1 MGDAGRA
8 DEARVQRRAAADAD
22 RRAAA
27 VLPGVPHDRE
37 SFFWAMFRQVVPD
50 VGVRLVRAWLL
61 EHNPGEVSRME
72 RSVQNVHQ
80 QKGEH
85 AAALDLMRWV
95 EGKELQCSRSDP
107 ERWRALY
114 LKVLRHTAEERA
126 ASMKRG
132 GAFSSGGLDMA
143 TPVLDATDFPLQLS
157 QYRCYR
163 SQLTGLEVPLRNIT
177 TSEAAILRDALGGGS
192 DPRVQI
198 ERQRLLDSTAADG
211 LGNAELQERQRRL
224 LIANQQEASRSA
236 FGMNGTWGALS
247 DGGSFSLQQQ
257 LAGLAQNGRGTSG
270 LEPGRVGA
278 GLPELQSNLRRRRR
292 RRPRR
297 RRARARGPAS
307 ERSERGGRW
316 RRGRSMASR
325 RCGVGWHGRR
335 RRRRRVGVAVRR
347 ADGGRERR
355 RRGGGE
361 EATAP
366 PPGVADVDGIG
377 LGDLESGGADG
388 APNADGEL
396 VMGANGR
403 PERRPAPLPGNIDV
417 TSANGRRREPA
428 HYAQLAAERAL
439 LRGNRGGAD
448 GAGDCSDD
456 DAAGRGRLCDARRRR
471 DGELDVHADATQM
484 RLEYPAGPRPEIS
497 RARAARRR
505 RGVAELR
512 VRALRHRGVAPPRA
526 ASTTSAVP
534 TSS

>member
-1 MGDAGRA
+1 MAVEQQLQKYISETGPGAFSHVPHITEVMCKLPFGA
-8 DEARVQRRAAADAD
+8 HGSAAAKALELLRRCAEQVTPDRPDDLRVIVEDLRVHVSNIPRRSPTSSRHVEQLLRDYLNALGPSHASMEAWEMPAELMKRAFNGAPPPTLTDALQQCCL
-22 RRAAA
+22 R
-27 VLPGVPHDRE
+27 VPHDRE

-236 FGMNGTWGALS
+236 FGMNGTWGTLS

-257 LAGLAQNGRGTSG
+257 FAGLAQNGRGTSG

-278 GLPELQSNLRRRRR
+278 GLPELQSNVAPTPTTPSAPP
-292 RRPRR
+292 PRAAPR
-297 RRARARGPAS
+297 EGQRAREAS
-307 ERSERGGRW
+307 EVGA
-316 RRGRSMASR
+316 MAARALDGLSAMQAS
-325 RCGVGWHGRR
+325 VGLGS
-335 RRRRRVGVAVRR
+335 G
-347 ADGGRERR
+347 ADGGAASGSPFGGLMADASAG

-361 EATAP
+361 GATAP
-366 PPGVADVDGIG
+366 PPA
-377 LGDLESGGADG
+377 S
-388 APNADGEL
+388 P
-396 VMGANGR
+396 
-403 PERRPAPLPGNIDV
+403 
-417 TSANGRRREPA
+417 TSTASASATSR
-428 HYAQLAAERAL
+428 
-439 LRGNRGGAD
+439 
-448 GAGDCSDD
+448 
-456 DAAGRGRLCDARRRR
+456 AAGRTARR
-471 DGELDVHADATQM
+471 M
-484 RLEYPAGPRPEIS
+484 RT
-497 RARAARRR
+497 
-505 RGVAELR
+505 
-512 VRALRHRGVAPPRA
+512 
-526 ASTTSAVP
+526 ASS
-534 TSS
+534 

>member
-1 MGDAGRA
+1 
-8 DEARVQRRAAADAD
+8 
-22 RRAAA
+22 
-27 VLPGVPHDRE
+27 
-37 SFFWAMFRQVVPD
+37 
-50 VGVRLVRAWLL
+50 
-61 EHNPGEVSRME
+61 ME

-236 FGMNGTWGALS
+236 FGMNGTWGELQG
-247 DGGSFSLQQQ
+247 GGSFSLQQQ

-278 GLPELQSNLRRRRR
+278 GLPELQSNFGADADDAVRAAAARGAREGQ
-292 RRPRR
+292 
-297 RRARARGPAS
+297 RAREAS
-307 ERSERGGRW
+307 EVGAMAARALDGLAAMQASVGLGG
-316 RRGRSMASR
+316 
-325 RCGVGWHGRR
+325 
-335 RRRRRVGVAVRR
+335 
-347 ADGGRERR
+347 ADGGAASGSPFGGLMAERRR

-361 EATAP
+361 GATAP

-377 LGDLESGGADG
+377 LGDLESGADG

-403 PERRPAPLPGNIDV
+403 PERRRRRCRG
-417 TSANGRRREPA
+417 TSTSRANGGGASPRTTRSSRPSA
-428 HYAQLAAERAL
+428 RCC
-439 LRGNRGGAD
+439 GNRGGAD

-456 DAAGRGRLCDARRRR
+456 DAAADEADLRCPATR
-471 DGELDVHADATQM
+471 DGELDVHADA
-484 RLEYPAGPRPEIS
+484 A
-497 RARAARRR
+497 RARS
-505 RGVAELR
+505 
-512 VRALRHRGVAPPRA
+512 
-526 ASTTSAVP
+526 STCRTS
-534 TSS
+534 T